1 MDHGQGLSRLLSQP
15 CGRHDVI
22 GSALTAPDQH
32 LAIDD
37 EAFGGGRSRPT
48 RQHNRAAGTADKV
61 FVIIANR
68 QLEGMARARIDNR
81 CRRMGSANP

>member
-1 MDHGQGLSRLLSQP
+1 MDHDQGLSRLLSQP

-37 EAFGGGRSRPT
+37 ETFGGGRSRPT